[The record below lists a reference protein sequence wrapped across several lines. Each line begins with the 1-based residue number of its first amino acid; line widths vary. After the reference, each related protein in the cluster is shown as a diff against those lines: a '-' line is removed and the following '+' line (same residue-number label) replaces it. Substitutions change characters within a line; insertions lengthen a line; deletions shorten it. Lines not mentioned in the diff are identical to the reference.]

1 MAMGDPVLVTEQL
14 TIRFLSLREAMKSYI
29 LFKVKQVSVTGE
41 KRQHLY
47 MQACLYFACVPVY
60 VIASHFQVID
70 LKGHL
75 TGLMLSRAGFFDKM
89 KPPFSLLFYCASY
102 SSVLAKIFHN
112 PVKQKKTNK
121 NPEKVGLQKK
131 KEIKV
136 QLGLLILYNSSFG
149 GSILD

>member
-136 QLGLLILYNSSFG
+136 QLGLLILYN
-149 GSILD
+149 

>member
-1 MAMGDPVLVTEQL
+1 M
-14 TIRFLSLREAMKSYI
+14 
-29 LFKVKQVSVTGE
+29 GE

-60 VIASHFQVID
+60 VIAFHFQAID

-112 PVKQKKTNK
+112 PVKQKITNK

-131 KEIKV
+131 KEIKG